1 MKRIKKSKLII
12 SIILLSLL
20 IIEIITIG
28 LSRASK
34 TIDITLT
41 AIDSSSAL
49 GNKEMTN
56 LFTLVGRIVEIKD
69 NGVLINVSRNFKN
82 VDGIYEND
90 IFFVEYWNWI
100 MGKVKEYCLKGDL
113 VGVKGRM
120 QQDEEKVRLICEK
133 FTFLSNKK
141 ELLEKEDK

>member
-1 MKRIKKSKLII
+1 
-12 SIILLSLL
+12 
-20 IIEIITIG
+20 
-28 LSRASK
+28 
-34 TIDITLT
+34 
-41 AIDSSSAL
+41 
-49 GNKEMTN
+49 
-56 LFTLVGRIVEIKD
+56 
-69 NGVLINVSRNFKN
+69 
-82 VDGIYEND
+82 
-90 IFFVEYWNWI
+90 

>member
-1 MKRIKKSKLII
+1 
-12 SIILLSLL
+12 
-20 IIEIITIG
+20 
-28 LSRASK
+28 
-34 TIDITLT
+34 
-41 AIDSSSAL
+41 
-49 GNKEMTN
+49 MTN
-56 LFTLVGRIVEIKD
+56 LFMLVGRIVEIKD

-90 IFFVEYWNWI
+90 IFFVEYWNGI